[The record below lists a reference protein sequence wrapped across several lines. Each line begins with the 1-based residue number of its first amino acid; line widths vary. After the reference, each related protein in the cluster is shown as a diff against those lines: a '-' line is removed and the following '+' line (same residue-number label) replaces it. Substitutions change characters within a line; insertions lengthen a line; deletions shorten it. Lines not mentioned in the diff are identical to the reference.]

1 MSLDAIDRMRRI
13 QKVVERDGLGRV
25 SELAAELG
33 VSEMTIRR
41 DLDLMAKDGTVQRVR
56 GGAVAVGPQP
66 FMTRFTLQASAK
78 DRIAQKLIEL
88 VGDGGA
94 IGVDASSTLQRLV
107 GAIADV
113 RDLTVLTN
121 GLETFAALATQPGV
135 NALLTGGALD
145 RRTGSL
151 VGPLATRN
159 ARALL
164 LRRLFVSAAAVHP
177 QYGSS
182 EATLEDSD
190 VKLAL
195 ADVSAEVILAV
206 DSSKLGQRAPALTF
220 PPERVTM
227 LVTELDPHDARLD
240 PFRERWTIR

>member
-1 MSLDAIDRMRRI
+1 LSLEAIDRIRRI
-13 QKVVERDGLGRV
+13 QAVIEQDGLGRV
-25 SELAAELG
+25 SALAAQLG

-41 DLDLMAKDGTVQRVR
+41 DLDLMAKDGSVHRVR

-66 FMTRFTLQASAK
+66 FTTRFTLQPGAK
-78 DRIAQKLIEL
+78 DRIAAKLAEL

-94 IGVDASSTLQRLV
+94 VGIDASSTLQRLAS
-107 GAIADV
+107 AIGNV

-121 GLETFAALATQPGV
+121 GLETFAALATQPGIS
-135 NALLTGGALD
+135 ALLTGGVLD

-151 VGPLATRN
+151 VGPFATRN
-159 ARALL
+159 ARTLL

-177 QYGSS
+177 EHGSS
-182 EATLEDSD
+182 EATLAESD

-206 DSSKLGQRAPALTF
+206 DSSKLGQRAPALTLA
-220 PPERVTM
+220 PARVTM
-227 LVTELDPHDARLD
+227 LVTELDPCDARLD